1 MRSNFDNPEASF
13 IRDRNISQD
22 IQEQVA
28 AYLTLPEKRDA
39 GNQDKNLAKGLGSFL
54 VDQGY
59 ISEIDMWRGSWGC
72 KYENK
77 KIYLNELPMPDD
89 QYNYYIFRLGENSE
103 TGKELFPTKGE
114 EADQYRFLHETS
126 HAYQEFLMDKESS
139 GSSGAWYNKVLSH
152 EIDSNLGLLFEYC
165 YKKRNESHN
174 RGLSTWGNVPDY
186 NNVRHLPSQNAVRAI
201 EDANELVTMYLW
213 HPEYLDTFFDYVSGK
228 IPGYDDSNLQED
240 KLTKITEEERE
251 SLKILL
257 EEYIT
262 EMKNHFSEKQ
272 SNP

>member
-1 MRSNFDNPEASF
+1 MYNFEESF
-13 IRDRNISQD
+13 NSDRDISQD
-22 IQEQVA
+22 MREQVT

-39 GNQDKNLAKGLGSFL
+39 GNQDKNLAKVLGSFL

-59 ISEIDMWRGSWGC
+59 ISGIDMWRGSWGC

-77 KIYLNELPMPDD
+77 KIYLNEQPMPDD

-103 TGKELFPTKGE
+103 TGKKLFPTKGE

-139 GSSGAWYNKVLSH
+139 DSSGAWYNKVLSN

-165 YKKRNESHN
+165 YKKRQENPDC
-174 RGLSTWGNVPDY
+174 GLSTWGNVPDY
-186 NNVRHLPSQNAVRAI
+186 DNVQHLSSRNAVRAI

-213 HPEYLDTFFDYVSGK
+213 HPEYLDTFLDYVSGK
-228 IPGYDDSNLQED
+228 IPGYDDSNLKED
-240 KLTKITEEERE
+240 KLTKITEEERK

-262 EMKNHFSEKQ
+262 EMKNYSAEK
-272 SNP
+272 